1 MVDVRFRHRDGN
13 VEPRTANVEPK
24 TLLVLGFLALLVSLA
39 YGNSLRNGFVYDD
52 DYLIVRNGLLTRL
65 DTLPT
70 LLTSDYWITRKNPFG
85 DPPPPTSSGLYR
97 PLVGLSYA
105 LNYAMGGV
113 NPIGYHLVNL
123 LLHLLV
129 TWLLYLLV
137 LQLQFPPAAAV
148 SAAALFAIHPLHT
161 EAVTNVVGRAELFMA
176 LGVLGSLWLA
186 VTGRRWWSLGAF
198 ASGLF
203 SKEQAVMVPFL
214 LLLQD
219 LCLPRASA
227 GQGSG
232 GETPLRDRIRRA
244 ISRYGGYLLVLAG
257 YLMIRRAALGEL
269 MPPPTPVVDN
279 PLASLDWGPRILTAL
294 KVDGLYL
301 RLFFWPAS
309 LSLDYSYDA
318 IPAVNAL
325 FDPEVLFGLAAWGGL
340 VSWMVWSFV
349 QGDRLVGFSIGFTVL
364 TFLPVSN
371 LVILIGTIMGE
382 RLFYLPSAGLCL
394 LAGLAYER
402 ATGQQSVVSGQ
413 PSASPVTRHW
423 SLLLVVLIC
432 LALLGRTV
440 TRNLDWFSNE
450 TAFQSAILVVPQ
462 SAKINAMMGILA
474 ASKQEWGAANE
485 SFATALRLY
494 PNYSLT
500 DGELTAKIGAALLA
514 EGEIERALDLLER
527 SVALERDS
535 KVAQYNLGLAY
546 AKAGRYSEAEG
557 PYRRYLTLEP
567 EAAEAFNGLSYV
579 LTKQQRYE
587 EAEAMAVE
595 AIRRRPEFPEA
606 HYNRGRALEGLDSIG
621 EAIAEY
627 ERVLELSPTEEGVSA
642 RLARLREQRP
652 RSRRPPSKE
661 GETSHEKAAFQAG
674 GATNFS
680 LTRLE

>member
-1 MVDVRFRHRDGN
+1 MRNGPIRISELTFAI
-13 VEPRTANVEPK
+13 RTSNSR
-24 TLLVLGFLALLVSLA
+24 LLVLGLLVLLVTLA

-52 DYLIVRNGLLTRL
+52 DYLVVRNGLITRL

-97 PLVGLSYA
+97 PLVSLSYA
-105 LNYAMGGV
+105 LNYAVGGL

-129 TWLLYLLV
+129 TWLLYLLA
-137 LQLQFPPAAAV
+137 LRLQFPPGAAV

-161 EAVTNVVGRAELFMA
+161 EAITNVVGRAELFMA

-198 ASGLF
+198 ATGLF
-203 SKEQAVMVPFL
+203 SKEQAVMLPIL
-214 LLLQD
+214 LLLHD
-219 LCLPRASA
+219 LCVPRALA
-227 GQGSG
+227 GQEAGV
-232 GETPLRDRIRRA
+232 ETPSRVRIGRGL
-244 ISRYGGYLLVLAG
+244 SRYGGYLVVLAG
-257 YLMIRRAALGEL
+257 CLMIRRVALGGF
-269 MPPPTPVVDN
+269 MPPPTPVIDN
-279 PLASLDWGPRILTAL
+279 PLASLDWGPRIFTAL

-318 IPAVNAL
+318 IPAANAL
-325 FDPEVLFGLAAWGGL
+325 VEPGVLFGLVAWGGF

-349 QGDRLVGFSIGFTVL
+349 RGDRLATFSIGFTVL
-364 TFLPVSN
+364 AFLPVSN

-394 LAGLAYER
+394 LVGVGWERFRRWSRGSPLAQGIGLAL
-402 ATGQQSVVSGQ
+402 SI
-413 PSASPVTRHW
+413 
-423 SLLLVVLIC
+423 VLC
-432 LALLGRTV
+432 LALVGRTV
-440 TRNLDWFSNE
+440 IRNLDWFSNA

-462 SAKINAMMGILA
+462 SAKINAMIGILA
-474 ASKQEWGAANE
+474 SSKQEWGPANE

-500 DGELTAKIGAALLA
+500 DGELTARIGVALLMQD
-514 EGEIERALDLLER
+514 ETERALDILER
-527 SVALERDS
+527 SVALERES
-535 KVAQYNLGLAY
+535 KVAQYHLGLAY

-557 PYRRYLTLEP
+557 AYRRYLALEP
-567 EAAEAFNGLSYV
+567 EAAEGFNSLSYV

-587 EAEAMAVE
+587 EAEVMAAE
-595 AIRRRPEFPEA
+595 AILRRPEFPEA
-606 HYNRGRALEGLDSIG
+606 HYNRGRALEGLDSVG

-627 ERVLELSPTEEGVSA
+627 ERVLELSPTEEGVRA
-642 RLARLREQRP
+642 RLARLREP
-652 RSRRPPSKE
+652 RQVSAGPLRKKGKPAMKKPSSQQGERRI
-661 GETSHEKAAFQAG
+661 F
-674 GATNFS
+674 
-680 LTRLE
+680 R